1 MTAMLI
7 TGGARS
13 GKSLHAERLA
23 LAAPGRPVHIAT
35 AEMKSWALDAE
46 MAERIAL
53 HQARRDE
60 RWLSHEAPLDLVGA
74 LAATDGGG
82 ARLIDC
88 LTLWLSNLM
97 HHDRD
102 WRAEVGALAAAL
114 KLQTSPV
121 ILVTN
126 EVGMGIVPENALAR
140 RYRDAAGIMNQ
151 IIAEA
156 AEEVVF
162 VVSGLPMRVK

>member
-1 MTAMLI
+1 MTATLI
-7 TGGARS
+7 LGGARS
-13 GKSLHAERLA
+13 GKSLHAEKLA
-23 LAAPGRPVHIAT
+23 LAAPGRPIHIAT
-35 AEMKSWALDAE
+35 AEALDAE

-60 RWLSHEAPLDLVGA
+60 RWLSHEAPLDLVEA
-74 LAATDGGG
+74 LAATEGGG

-102 WRAEVGALAAAL
+102 WRREAEALAAAL
-114 KLQTSPV
+114 KLQSSPV
-121 ILVTN
+121 ILVAN

-140 RYRDAAGIMNQ
+140 RYRDAAGILNQ
-151 IIAEA
+151 IVAQA
-156 AEEVVF
+156 ADEVIL
-162 VVSGLPMRVK
+162 VVAGLPMRVK